1 MLRALMPYVVTVN
14 HTTAY
19 NGFSYILAGFTSLV
33 QLIIITKHI
42 IEYI

>member
-1 MLRALMPYVVTVN
+1 MLIALMLYIVTVN
-14 HTTAY
+14 HTSAY
-19 NGFSYILAGFTSLV
+19 NGFSYILADFTSLV